1 MTPVLVRVML
11 VQEEVQEEVVVTV
24 KVVAVTGVAVLYL
37 SVSTPRLLCASSP
50 TYESFWPMPT
60 ITPAWRHRPTTVGK
74 TARGASSPAKPAFTM
89 PEPLSHTRAATSS
102 SAIVSLACA
111 LL

>member
-1 MTPVLVRVML
+1 
-11 VQEEVQEEVVVTV
+11 
-24 KVVAVTGVAVLYL
+24 
-37 SVSTPRLLCASSP
+37 
-50 TYESFWPMPT
+50 MPT
-60 ITPAWRHRPTTVGK
+60 ITPGWRGRPITDGK

-102 SAIVSLACA
+102 SAIVSLACG